1 MWQPLIISLTA
12 AVILGFL
19 LIPLLRRLKFGQT
32 VREDG
37 PQSHLYKTGIP
48 TMGGFIF
55 IIPVAVIGL
64 SYTKNMRHMVAMLAA
79 VAAFTLIGFIDDM
92 LKILRKK
99 NDGLTAMQKSIG
111 LFIISAVYST
121 FSVLFT
127 TAGNKMIIPFTS
139 LEKFVVI
146 PEWIYI
152 PFLIIFLY
160 LMTNAVNLTDGVD
173 GLASSVTIIVLLL
186 FFMIVKAAVDTD
198 FTDEKIIILA
208 MIGALIGFMFFNAHP
223 AKIFMGDTGSMALGG
238 LVGVLA
244 IQMQMPW
251 VILIAGIVYVVE
263 ALSSFLQV
271 MHYKRTKR
279 RIFKMA
285 PIHHHFE
292 LSGWKEQKVVLVFCL
307 VTICA
312 CLLAYFILGLF

>member
-19 LIPLLRRLKFGQT
+19 LIPLLRRLRFGQT

-55 IIPVAVIGL
+55 ILPVALVGMYFTDSI
-64 SYTKNMRHMVAMLAA
+64 RHMSSMIAA
-79 VAAFTLIGFIDDM
+79 IAAFTLVGFVDDL
-92 LKILRKK
+92 LKIIRKK
-99 NDGLTAMQKSIG
+99 NDGLSVIQKSIA
-111 LFIISAVYST
+111 LFIISSAYAVFST
-121 FSVLFT
+121 LFT
-127 TAGNKMIIPFTS
+127 TAANHMIIPFSAMGETIT
-139 LEKFVVI
+139 I
-146 PEWIYI
+146 PIWIYI

-173 GLASSVTIIVLLL
+173 GLAGTVTTLVLLCFL
-186 FFMIVKAAVDTD
+186 MIIKAAPTQFVDET
-198 FTDEKIIILA
+198 ILILA
-208 MIGALIGFMFFNAHP
+208 MIGALIGFLFFNAHP
-223 AKIFMGDTGSMALGG
+223 AKVFMGDTGSMALGG

-244 IQMQMPW
+244 IQMQIPW
-251 VILIAGIVYVVE
+251 VILIAGIVYVAE
-263 ALSSFLQV
+263 ALSSFIQV
-271 MHYKRTKR
+271 AHYKRTKR
-279 RIFKMA
+279 RVFKMA

-307 VTICA
+307 VTIVA
-312 CLLAYFILGLF
+312 CFLAYFVLGLF

>member
-1 MWQPLIISLTA
+1 MWQPLIITLIA
-12 AVILGFL
+12 AVLLGFL

-55 IIPVAVIGL
+55 IIPVAAVALI
-64 SYTKNMRHMVAMLAA
+64 YTDNIRHMAAMIAA
-79 VAAFTLIGFIDDM
+79 IAAYTLVGFADDL
-92 LKILRKK
+92 LKIIRKK
-99 NDGLTAMQKSIG
+99 NDGLSVLQKSLA
-111 LFIISAVYST
+111 LFVISSVYSV

-127 TAGNKMIIPFTS
+127 TAANHMIIPFSAMGETIT
-139 LEKFVVI
+139 I
-146 PEWIYI
+146 PIWLYI

-173 GLASSVTIIVLLL
+173 GLAGSVSTLVLL
-186 FFMIVKAAVDTD
+186 FFFMVIKSSPTVL
-198 FTDEKIIILA
+198 TDEKILVLA
-208 MIGALIGFMFFNAHP
+208 MIGALIGFLLFNAHP
-223 AKIFMGDTGSMALGG
+223 AKVFMGDTGSMALGG
-238 LVGVLA
+238 LIGVLA
-244 IQMQMPW
+244 IQMQIPW

-263 ALSSFLQV
+263 ALSSFIQV
-271 MHYKRTKR
+271 AHYKRTKR

-307 VTICA
+307 VTIAA
-312 CLLAYFILGLF
+312 CLLAFFILGLF